1 MKLVCKAEARYDG
14 LRGNRKRWGEN
25 MIIQAPIFDMEEN
38 VWTIGSLDMQTR
50 KYLLS
55 EIGMG
60 DYRGVGFN
68 ESYLSTLYGEW
79 KKENKE
85 TGITQRKFAEKNDM
99 ELSEFKKKVLM
110 ETVEAKRI
118 IDDAVQKQFEKY
130 VLKNKD
136 EIFKIQLGLYKKKKR
151 YNTKRLLREMYRTKD
166 GVCIDFYEK
175 ISGLKYPKDYDKVME
190 IGKFSKAW

>member
-1 MKLVCKAEARYDG
+1 
-14 LRGNRKRWGEN
+14 

-151 YNTKRLLREMYRTKD
+151 YNTKRLLREMFSKKYRLSSKYFGWRFEDRTKD